1 MRLRAIF
8 VTSRFLGKK
17 PLYYTRKIARNC
29 MKVCNFGQ
37 RRFITFFKL
46 VRGHKAAV
54 QVTPLIVE
62 NDGVNGFEMWDLEW
76 QVAALRFALP
86 RYASRIT
93 HHNATLQNKKPMQLL
108 HCIGFYEQLL
118 LR

>member
-29 MKVCNFGQ
+29 IKVCNFGR
-37 RRFITFFKL
+37 RRFITFFKF
-46 VRGHKAAV
+46 VRGYKAAI
-54 QVTPLIVE
+54 QVTPLVVE

-76 QVAALRFALP
+76 QVAALRFALL
-86 RYASRIT
+86 RYALCIT
-93 HHNATLQNKKPMQLL
+93 HYNSTSQIKKTDAAFTLHRLL
-108 HCIGFYEQLL
+108 
-118 LR
+118 

>member
-37 RRFITFFKL
+37 RKFITFCKF

-54 QVTPLIVE
+54 QVTPCVVE

-76 QVAALRFALP
+76 RVAALRFALP

-93 HHNATLQNKKPMQLL
+93 HYNATSQSKKPMQLL
-108 HCIGFYEQLL
+108 HCIGFYEQ
-118 LR
+118 